1 MTAVIILK
9 DVPEPTL
16 LCININLRW
25 SLLYILRLINKKIG
39 WGFCDIWNNWGWG
52 KCYQPSRRPRQIALN
67 KTLIIRISQK
77 LNLIILLFYY
87 KNKCLEENNK
97 IHPIARNLTWYCYWK
112 SCIAHTSYRWV
123 SCLLAH
129 N

>member
-9 DVPEPTL
+9 DVPEPTP

-25 SLLYILRLINKKIG
+25 SLLYILRLINKKLDE
-39 WGFCDIWNNWGWG
+39 GFVISGITG
-52 KCYQPSRRPRQIALN
+52 VEVSVISRAGPRQIALN

-77 LNLIILLFYY
+77 LNLIIILLFYY

-97 IHPIARNLTWYCYWK
+97 IHLIARNLT
-112 SCIAHTSYRWV
+112 
-123 SCLLAH
+123 
-129 N
+129 